1 MVVSSK
7 GFNISAVVSDV
18 TVDDIDAELDGISV
32 ECESMLS
39 LVVIVDSVVD
49 CNKNDDDD
57 DVLSVKFEKVFCVDV
72 PIVVAVVI
80 ETAVLVNVELSKLFD
95 GVFVDCNSPPTEG
108 EYGMF
113 SLVDVDN
120 DSVSPVLR
128 LISFVVAKV
137 SEVVDISAVFT
148 EEETNSFCFDVPVIL
163 LIALFVV
170 SVVDIRSLSVL
181 SSFNEELIIGFVIST

>member
-1 MVVSSK
+1 
-7 GFNISAVVSDV
+7 
-18 TVDDIDAELDGISV
+18 
-32 ECESMLS
+32 MLS

-57 DVLSVKFEKVFCVDV
+57 VLSVEFEKVFCVDV
-72 PIVVAVVI
+72 PIVVAVDV

-95 GVFVDCNSPPTEG
+95 GVFVDCNSPPTEV

-120 DSVSPVLR
+120 DTVSPVLG
-128 LISFVVAKV
+128 LISFVVAKM
-137 SEVVDISAVFT
+137 SEVDISALFT
-148 EEETNSFCFDVPVIL
+148 EEETNSFCFDVPVTL

-181 SSFNEELIIGFVIST
+181 SSFNEELIIGFVISTWGMSVDSVVLSKNKNNFYATLLYSGNIKNINI

>member
-1 MVVSSK
+1 
-7 GFNISAVVSDV
+7 
-18 TVDDIDAELDGISV
+18 
-32 ECESMLS
+32 MLS

-49 CNKNDDDD
+49 CNKNDDDN
-57 DVLSVKFEKVFCVDV
+57 VLSFEFEKVFCVDV

-95 GVFVDCNSPPTEG
+95 GVFEDCNSPPTEG
-108 EYGMF
+108 EYGIF

-128 LISFVVAKV
+128 LILFVVAKV
-137 SEVVDISAVFT
+137 SEVDISAVFT

-181 SSFNEELIIGFVIST
+181 SSFNEELIIGFVISTWGMSVDSVVLSKNKNIFFTLPCYI

>member
-1 MVVSSK
+1 
-7 GFNISAVVSDV
+7 
-18 TVDDIDAELDGISV
+18 
-32 ECESMLS
+32 MLS

-137 SEVVDISAVFT
+137 VDISAVFT